1 MKKDYT
7 FNFSYLFLNVKTISL
22 GIVFLLFMSVDTVAQ
37 GPGCPNVDAGPDIDL
52 DCGIDCVDL
61 TASFLQTGE
70 TTSYEVSSI
79 DYAPPFPFTGGTP
92 VSVNTDDVWSP
103 IIPMPFDFCFF
114 GQTYSELIIGSN
126 GVVAFDFTNPAT
138 QPNGFCQWSF
148 EPTETIP
155 DPVEL
160 FNTTIY
166 GAYMDINP
174 AVAGSGQINFSIF
187 GDAPCRT
194 LVVNFPSV
202 PYFSCTNLIMTSQI
216 VIYETTNV
224 IEVYIEE
231 RSDQCPTWN
240 DGLAIIGIQNQDG
253 SAGYTPPNR
262 NTGNWQ
268 ANMEA
273 WRFTPNGA
281 SNVDFAWLDAGGN
294 VIGTDTTINVCPD
307 DEVTEYTAQAIYT
320 NCNGD
325 VITETDTV
333 TVTKVANFTVELG
346 ENEQFCDRESFDITA
361 DVQGIDPSQAS
372 YLWNTGETTQTITV
386 SDSGTYTCDVTYEDC
401 TLTDSIDVQFD
412 ESPIIDL
419 GPDFETCFEIPIIL
433 DASPSNFNPQDAT
446 YEWSLNGV
454 VIAGET
460 NPTLEVFVG
469 GTYSVLVTVDL
480 CSSTDSITIS
490 PRTDLEVTLGDDFKS
505 CRNEPQT
512 LTAVT
517 SEEGVTYQWMLNGD
531 ILTGETGS
539 SIDILIDE
547 NTMGTQT
554 YTVMITKGECTGT
567 ADVDIDLYDV
577 GNCVISQGISPG
589 GSPGFNDSLDLEFLA
604 DRAGG
609 ITKLQIFNR
618 LGVLVYERANYV
630 NEWTGLS
637 DDGNELPTGTYFY
650 VIDLA
655 SEDPVYGMQATGW
668 IYLNRDAN

>member
-7 FNFSYLFLNVKTISL
+7 FNFSYLFQNVKTIFLGIIFMFFMSL
-22 GIVFLLFMSVDTVAQ
+22 GVSAQ

-52 DCGIDCVDL
+52 DCGVECVDL
-61 TASFLQTGE
+61 TATFLQTGE

-79 DYAPPFPFTGGTP
+79 TYAPPFPFTGGTP

-114 GQTYSELIIGSN
+114 GETYSELIIGSN
-126 GVVAFDFTNPAT
+126 GVVAFDFTDPAT
-138 QPNGFCQWSF
+138 TPNGFCQWSF
-148 EPTETIP
+148 EPNEMIP
-155 DPVEL
+155 NPVEL

-174 AVAGSGQINFSIF
+174 AVAGSGQINFSVF

-194 LVVNFPSV
+194 MVINFPSV

-240 DGLAIIGIQNQDG
+240 DGLAIIGVQNQDG
-253 SAGYTPPNR
+253 SVGFTPPNR

-281 SNVDFAWLDAGGN
+281 SNVDFAWLDSLGN
-294 VIGTDTTINVCPD
+294 VLGTDTTITVCPD
-307 DEVTEYTAQAIYT
+307 DEITDYTAQAIYT

-325 VITETDTV
+325 VIVEEDTV
-333 TVTKVANFTVELG
+333 TVTKIANFTVELG
-346 ENEQFCDRESFDITA
+346 ENEQFCDADSFTITA
-361 DVQGIDPSQAS
+361 DVQGIDPTLAT
-372 YLWNTGETTQTITV
+372 YLWNTGETTQSITV
-386 SDSGTYTCDVTYEDC
+386 SETGTYTCEVTYEGC
-401 TLTDSIDVQFD
+401 TLIDSIDLQFD

-419 GPDFETCFEIPIIL
+419 GPDLETCFEVQVIL
-433 DASPSNFNPQDAT
+433 DASPSNFNPSEAT
-446 YEWSLNGV
+446 YEWSLDGV
-454 VIAGET
+454 VITGET
-460 NPTLEVFVG
+460 SPMLEVFVG
-469 GTYSVLVTVDL
+469 GTYSVVVTKDL
-480 CSSTDSITIS
+480 CSSTDSVRIS
-490 PRTDLEVTLGDDFKS
+490 PRSDLDVTLGDDFKS

-517 SEEGVTYQWMLNGD
+517 SEEGVTYQWMLNGEV
-531 ILTGETGS
+531 ITGETGS
-539 SIDILIDE
+539 SIDITIDE

-554 YTVMITKGECTGT
+554 YSVLITKGECTGS

-577 GNCVISQGISPG
+577 GNCIISQGLSPG
-589 GSPGFNDSLDLEFLA
+589 GSPGFNDALDLEFLS

-609 ITKLQIFNR
+609 INKLQIFNR